1 MSKENLSVSL
11 PPKIRSQVEREAKR
25 GKRSRSAVVRDALQ
39 VYFKLRR
46 IGVEQPTTDERAA
59 ITEGRRAYQRGEFIP
74 LDEWRHAVGLGDH

>member
-25 GKRSRSAVVRDALQ
+25 GKRSRSAVIRDALQ